1 MPIATLFN
9 HGATFTDFR
18 SNGGYGQRMKSEDSV
33 PNELYKDAVSD
44 GTHASKP
51 ESEAAEAVVVE
62 SNASNY
68 GAGAVA
74 TPTPPGKGK

>member
-1 MPIATLFN
+1 
-9 HGATFTDFR
+9 
-18 SNGGYGQRMKSEDSV
+18 MKSEDSV

-44 GTHASKP
+44 GTHASKR
-51 ESEAAEAVVVE
+51 ESEADEAVVVE

-74 TPTPPGKGK
+74 PPTSPVKEK

>member
-1 MPIATLFN
+1 
-9 HGATFTDFR
+9 
-18 SNGGYGQRMKSEDSV
+18 MKSEDAT

-44 GTHASKP
+44 GTQAPKP
-51 ESEAAEAVVVE
+51 QSEADEAVVVE

-74 TPTPPGKGK
+74 TPTSPGEEK